1 MPHWRHSNFSRELQ
15 TLMISGQMVSFIF
28 LFPTFDNRQIDYF
41 HRKFKANCLCWVHI
55 GLKIKSKCK
64 IFLVFS
70 YKLLIKAKLT
80 LSKMEIIKIIGTL
93 CYAKPLFVT
102 IFVLNNTAMPS
113 WSSWSTSNPFCRL
126 CNLLNIFLYCTV
138 GHCRVDFYCRVV
150 FYFLINF
157 DTSLVVLA

>member
-93 CYAKPLFVT
+93 CYAEQMQVRFNHCLWQSLFWTTQQCLPDLPNQPQILFVD
-102 IFVLNNTAMPS
+102 FVT
-113 WSSWSTSNPFCRL
+113 
-126 CNLLNIFLYCTV
+126 Y
-138 GHCRVDFYCRVV
+138 
-150 FYFLINF
+150 
-157 DTSLVVLA
+157 

>member
-93 CYAKPLFVT
+93 CYAEQMQQFGST
-102 IFVLNNTAMPS
+102 IVCDNLCS
-113 WSSWSTSNPFCRL
+113 EQQSNA
-126 CNLLNIFLYCTV
+126 FLI
-138 GHCRVDFYCRVV
+138 
-150 FYFLINF
+150 FLINLKSF
-157 DTSLVVLA
+157 L